1 VFDPELLKKTPLP
14 KPDPAKL
21 INPSLAIRPAVV
33 SEAEELLLKKE
44 ALRARGQAFAQRRA
58 EDLDLV
64 KRKLEASHSL
74 LDAKRKR
81 VEEEQEAAKASES
94 KEEQGEDDHEKQL
107 ETFQVCPIPAR
118 LLDIL
123 SFAAGHASRQGHY
136 WVLDMG

>member
-81 VEEEQEAAKASES
+81 VEEEQEAAKISES
-94 KEEQGEDDHEKQL
+94 KEEQGEEDHEKQL
-107 ETFQVCPIPAR
+107 ETFQVWSIVSLFCYN
-118 LLDIL
+118 LL
-123 SFAAGHASRQGHY
+123 SRVAGHAA
-136 WVLDMG
+136 